1 MRHILLGTL
10 ILLCFAGCQRKQK
23 SSVVEQEKE
32 KEPKIYKSN
41 PNVWR
46 SADLDK
52 SLLHDSLQALVG
64 HQYPVRIFRDKNG
77 QVVVSGWEDLVNFDV
92 DPDCSD
98 KFYYFEIPL
107 DTAVKYSERSWD
119 DSPVFSM
126 NSEFKRSGKRFI
138 KNEINHKNSEE
149 GVIFNHSGVNLY
161 YWGNQKDSL
170 VVLSKSLRNPFNKKV
185 EVTALVVNLGSRPV
199 EQLKYNITLV
209 ETSGLK
215 DTMVIQEYK
224 YDSFNL
230 LPEILPAQSM
240 QMIRTILPGQMKTS
254 TQTMRYYQDQ
264 WFPVSY
270 RIQGESEDRKLK

>member
-1 MRHILLGTL
+1 MRSWIYSFIIISVLFSCQKKQGRPESVHIP
-10 ILLCFAGCQRKQK
+10 
-23 SSVVEQEKE
+23 EN
-32 KEPKIYKSN
+32 EPKVYKTN

-77 QVVVSGWEDLVNFDV
+77 QVIVSGWEDLVNFDI

-107 DTAVKYSERSWD
+107 DTAIKYSERSWD

-126 NSEFKRSGKRFI
+126 NSEFKRSGRRFI
-138 KNEINHKNSEE
+138 KNEINHKDAKS
-149 GVIFNHSGVNLY
+149 GVIFSHSGINVY

-170 VVLSKSLRNPFNKKV
+170 IVLSKSLRNPFNKKV
-185 EVTALVVNLGSRPV
+185 EVSALVVNLGSRPID
-199 EQLKYNITLV
+199 QLMYNISLV

-224 YDSFNL
+224 YDKFNL
-230 LPEILPAQSM
+230 LPETLPAQCM
-240 QMIRTILPGQMKTS
+240 QMIRTFLPGQMKTS
-254 TQTMRYYQDQ
+254 NQTMRYYQDE
-264 WFPVSY
+264 WFPISY
-270 RIQGESEDRKLK
+270 RIKGESEDITLK